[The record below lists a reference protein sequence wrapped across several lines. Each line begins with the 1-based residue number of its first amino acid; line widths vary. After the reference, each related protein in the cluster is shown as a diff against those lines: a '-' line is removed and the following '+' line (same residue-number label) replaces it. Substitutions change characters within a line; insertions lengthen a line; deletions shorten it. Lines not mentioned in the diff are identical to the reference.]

1 MFSSFYRFSNVQAD
15 SSLWAAFLVGGGWRP
30 SPQKAGQQWKI
41 SRSVNVSSVLQSS
54 YRSSSCLQCK
64 SVLKLKAKFVFVLYL
79 FFLTSHICKSNTS
92 NNSVVMIF
100 LCHCSLMPFVGHWE
114 MDGVEPKA
122 GLWLPVMDY
131 LPGHST
137 GQCLSASWR
146 IMTLKAAGGGWLGVI
161 VCLMLS
167 GLKQIIPAR
176 LGSELLTWF
185 WAISHWHPKN
195 NWQICFLSLTAG
207 KSLIFVALSFRDSA
221 RGTSQLSH
229 LKLSYL
235 TLWFLSLR

>member
-41 SRSVNVSSVLQSS
+41 SRSVNVSSVLQLS
-54 YRSSSCLQCK
+54 YRPSSHLLCK
-64 SVLKLKAKFVFVLYL
+64 RVLKLKAKLVFVPNL
-79 FFLTSHICKSNTS
+79 FSFLFLLPTSVNRMLFCCDD
-92 NNSVVMIF
+92 F

-167 GLKQIIPAR
+167 GLKQIIPAW
-176 LGSELLTWF
+176 LGSELLTWCL
-185 WAISHWHPKN
+185 AISHWHPKS
-195 NWQICFLSLTAG
+195 NWQICLLSLTAG
-207 KSLIFVALSFRDSA
+207 KSLIFVALNFRDSA

-229 LKLSYL
+229 LNLSYL
-235 TLWFLSLR
+235 TSSPR